1 MTMPDDLPVTD
12 LLVTDLLVTELREL
26 ARRVAVEATELATR
40 LRSVGL
46 SVERKSTVTDL
57 VTNADRACEELILG
71 RLADARPDDA
81 TLGEEGGATEG
92 SSGVRWVIDPIDG
105 TTNYVY
111 DHPGWACSIAAEV
124 GGVAVAGA
132 VVVPTLGAVFTA
144 GAGQGTTL
152 GSRMLRIAEPPRL
165 TEALVATGFG
175 YEARRRRHQAVILSH
190 VLPRG
195 RDIRRAGAAAVDL
208 CSVAA
213 GRVDAYY
220 ETGLGPWDLAA
231 GALIATEAGA
241 RVGSLDGGPAV
252 AGELVIATHPD
263 LFDALCALLRE
274 GGA

>member
-1 MTMPDDLPVTD
+1 MPDPLLGTD

-26 ARRVAVEATELATR
+26 ARQVAVEATELATR
-40 LRSVGL
+40 LRADGL
-46 SVERKSTVTDL
+46 DIDRKSTLTDL

-71 RLADARPDDA
+71 RLAVARPDDA

-105 TTNYVY
+105 TTNFVY
-111 DHPGWACSIAAEV
+111 DHPGWACSVAAEV
-124 GGVAVAGA
+124 DGVPIAGA

-144 GAGQGTTL
+144 GAGQGATL
-152 GSRMLRIAEPPRL
+152 GTRTLRIAEPPRL
-165 TEALVATGFG
+165 AEALVATGFG
-175 YEARRRRHQAVILSH
+175 YEARRRRQQGLILAR
-190 VLPRG
+190 VLPRI
-195 RDIRRAGAAAVDL
+195 RDIRRTGAAAVDL

-241 RVGSLDGGPAV
+241 RVGALDGGPAV
-252 AGELVIATHPD
+252 AGDLVISAHPD
-263 LFDALCALLRE
+263 LFGELCELLRDA
-274 GGA
+274 GA